1 MKLTKDML
9 RTIIKE
15 EINQMDE
22 IFGFGKKKKGKTVKV
37 NTSTNFP
44 VEHRFLSGIELAYD
58 KSKDAFVGKELF
70 TNNPNPPTKTFKNT
84 HGNFSQGRS
93 SEGVIYA
100 IAFKRMFKK
109 EAPAPGGS
117 SDAAE
122 ASPSGDS
129 SGPAAKIAKALGKKF
144 KPEDVK
150 VSDNV
155 IAIRF
160 SRKPQMAQKAYRQ
173 LGPKAVSVLQK
184 LGFKNAKFTN
194 NFIDQNFGTFTI

>member
-70 TNNPNPPTKTFKNT
+70 TNNAPTKTFKNT
-84 HGNFSQGRS
+84 PGDFYQGRS
-93 SEGVIYA
+93 SEGTIYA

-109 EAPAPGGS
+109 EAPAPGGA
-117 SDAAE
+117 SDDAE
-122 ASPSGDS
+122 GAPSGDAS
-129 SGPAAKIAKALGKKF
+129 SPAAKIANALGKRF
-144 KPEDVK
+144 NSEDVR
-150 VSDNV
+150 VSDDV

-160 SRKPQMAQKAYRQ
+160 SRQPVRAQKVYKKYGKTR
-173 LGPKAVSVLQK
+173 GVSILKK
-184 LGFKNAKFTN
+184 LGYKNAKFTGKI
-194 NFIDQNFGTFTI
+194 IDQSFGTFTI

>member
-84 HGNFSQGRS
+84 PGNFSQGRS

-109 EAPAPGGS
+109 E
-117 SDAAE
+117 
-122 ASPSGDS
+122 
-129 SGPAAKIAKALGKKF
+129 
-144 KPEDVK
+144 
-150 VSDNV
+150 
-155 IAIRF
+155 R
-160 SRKPQMAQKAYRQ
+160 RKY
-173 LGPKAVSVLQK
+173 
-184 LGFKNAKFTN
+184 
-194 NFIDQNFGTFTI
+194 

>member
-37 NTSTNFP
+37 NTDRKFP

-70 TNNPNPPTKTFKNT
+70 TNNAPTKTFKNT
-84 HGNFSQGRS
+84 PGNFYQGRS
-93 SEGVIYA
+93 SEGTIYA
-100 IAFKRMFKK
+100 IAFKRMFDK
-109 EAPAPGGS
+109 EAPAPGAAGD
-117 SDAAE
+117 DAEGA
-122 ASPSGDS
+122 PSGDS
-129 SGPAAKIAKALGKKF
+129 SGPAAKIAKALGKRF

-150 VSDNV
+150 VSDDV

-160 SRKPQMAQKAYRQ
+160 HRKPQMAQKAYRR
-173 LGPKAVSVLQK
+173 LGPRAVPVLQK
-184 LGFKNAKFTN
+184 LGFTNAKFAN
-194 NFIDQNFGTFTI
+194 NFIDQSFGTFTI

>member
-84 HGNFSQGRS
+84 PGNFSQGRS

-117 SDAAE
+117 SDPAE